1 MRFLIVAMMTVI
13 NVENGTRDIY
23 VFDTHKFNTWEQC
36 ARFTQIN
43 MFPIMKRLF
52 VEFGPNNEVHMI
64 SCVKEDV
71 VEKIK
76 KEIDIEIST

>member
-1 MRFLIVAMMTVI
+1 MKFLIVAMMTVI

-43 MFPIMKRLF
+43 MFPIMRRLF
-52 VEFGPNNEVHMI
+52 AEFGPDTEHHMI
-64 SCVKEDV
+64 SCVDEKV

-76 KEIDIEIST
+76 NELEVTT

>member
-1 MRFLIVAMMTVI
+1 MKFLIVAMMTVI

-43 MFPIMKRLF
+43 MFPIMRRLF
-52 VEFGPNNEVHMI
+52 AEFGQITNRI
-64 SCVKEDV
+64 
-71 VEKIK
+71 
-76 KEIDIEIST
+76 

>member
-1 MRFLIVAMMTVI
+1 MKFLIVAMMSLVNI
-13 NVENGTRDIY
+13 ENGTRDIY
-23 VFDTHKFNTWEQC
+23 VFNNKFETWKEC

>member
-1 MRFLIVAMMTVI
+1 MKFLIVAMMTVI

-43 MFPIMKRLF
+43 MFPIMRRLF
-52 VEFGPNNEVHMI
+52 AEFGPDNEPHMI
-64 SCVKEDV
+64 LCIDEKV

-76 KEIDIEIST
+76 NELEVTT